1 MSQTLAELLL
11 QDRSKRPAIL
21 RDCERFIDDE
31 VNRKKGLTGVALKG
45 GYKVVCKVKP
55 GIIREA
61 MDSLL
66 DEFVGRLEPLFT
78 RHVEGGGEPAAF
90 ATFLDRHADEA
101 ADLLLGVTDERA
113 ARAKNKT
120 LKSAYQKLRGQAKK
134 HVVEAIPGAGRMF
147 VKHL

>member
-1 MSQTLAELLL
+1 MSQSLAELLL
-11 QDRSKRPAIL
+11 QDKSKRPAIL
-21 RDCERFIDDE
+21 SDCERFIDDE
-31 VNRKKGLTGVALKG
+31 VKSKKGLTGVALKG
-45 GYKVVCKVKP
+45 GYKVVQKVKP

-61 MDSLL
+61 MDGLL
-66 DEFVGRLEPLFT
+66 DDFVRRLEPLFE
-78 RHVEGGGEPAAF
+78 RHTGGGGEPAAF
-90 ATFLDRHADEA
+90 SAYLDSHADEA

-120 LKSAYQKLRGQAKK
+120 LKSAYGKLRGQAKK